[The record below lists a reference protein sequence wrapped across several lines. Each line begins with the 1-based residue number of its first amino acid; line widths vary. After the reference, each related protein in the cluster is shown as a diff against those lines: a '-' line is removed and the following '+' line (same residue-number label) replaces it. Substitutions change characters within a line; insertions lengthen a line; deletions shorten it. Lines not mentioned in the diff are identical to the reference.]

1 MENKISIST
10 GNKKMGAIP
19 SISLPPVITC
29 ATGCTCAK
37 KCYAARLCRIRA
49 NVREA
54 YQRNLEILEKAPNE
68 FWEQV
73 ESAVKMARFFRFH
86 VSGDFPTPEY
96 FEHVVEIARRNPH
109 CELLA
114 FTKRYNF
121 VNGYISD
128 HGGLPQNLRVI
139 MSEWPGMDMENP
151 YNLPVAHVIF
161 KGQEPSENWKICGGN
176 CLQCACRGVG
186 CWQLTNGEH
195 IAFYE
200 H

>member
-1 MENKISIST
+1 MENRISISN
-10 GNKKMGAIP
+10 GNRKMGAIP

-29 ATGCTCAK
+29 AAGCTCAK
-37 KCYAARLCRIRA
+37 KCYAARMCRIRKS
-49 NVREA
+49 VRDA
-54 YQRNLEILEKAPNE
+54 YQRNLEILEKAPDE

-73 ESAVKMARFFRFH
+73 ESAVKMSRFFRFH
-86 VSGDFPTPEY
+86 VSGDFPSVEY
-96 FEHVVEIARRNPH
+96 LDRVVEIARRNPH
-109 CELLA
+109 CEILA

-128 HGGLPQNLRVI
+128 HGELPINFHVI

-161 KGQEPSENWKICGGN
+161 KGQEPREDWKICGGN

-186 CWQLTNGEH
+186 CWQLTRGDH

>member
-1 MENKISIST
+1 MNKISISN
-10 GNKKMGAIP
+10 GNRKMGAIP
-19 SISLPPVITC
+19 SISLPPIITC
-29 ATGCTCAK
+29 AHNCTCAK
-37 KCYAARLCRIRA
+37 KCYAARICRFRKS
-49 NVREA
+49 VRDA
-54 YQRNLEILEKAPNE
+54 YCRNLEILEKAPDE

-73 ESAVKMARFFRFH
+73 ESAVKTSRFFRFH

-96 FEHVVEIARRNPH
+96 FSNVVKIARRNPH
-109 CELLA
+109 CEILA
-114 FTKRYNF
+114 FTKRYNL
-121 VNGYISD
+121 VNNYISN
-128 HGGLPQNLRVI
+128 HGELPENLHVI

-161 KGQEPSENWKICGGN
+161 RGQEPQEDWKICGGN

-186 CWQLTNGEH
+186 CWQLANGDH

>member
-1 MENKISIST
+1 MENKISISN

-29 ATGCTCAK
+29 ATNCACAK
-37 KCYAARLCRIRA
+37 KCYAARMCKFRKS
-49 NVREA
+49 VRDA
-54 YQRNLEILEKAPNE
+54 YRRNLEILENNPDE
-68 FWEQV
+68 FWKQV
-73 ESAVKMARFFRFH
+73 EDAVKMARFFRFH

-96 FEHVVEIARRNPH
+96 FSHVAEIAGRNPH
-109 CELLA
+109 CEILA

-121 VNGYISD
+121 VNNYISD
-128 HGGLPQNLRVI
+128 HGELPENLHVVL
-139 MSEWPGMDMENP
+139 SEWPGMNLENP
-151 YNLPVAHVIF
+151 YNLPMAHVIF
-161 KGQEPSENWKICGGN
+161 KGQEPLENWKICGGN

-186 CWQLTNGEH
+186 CWQLTHGDH